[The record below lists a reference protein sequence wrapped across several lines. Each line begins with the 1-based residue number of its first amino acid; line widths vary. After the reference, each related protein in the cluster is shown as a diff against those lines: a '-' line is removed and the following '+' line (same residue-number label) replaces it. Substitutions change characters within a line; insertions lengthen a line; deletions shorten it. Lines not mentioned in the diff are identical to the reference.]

1 MVSSFVII
9 SCFYFFF
16 FGRGEERESLTQKK
30 NLFVIFWFFFWILSV
45 RVTSGCVLGFLI
57 IVLWGQGGNVHSY
70 ELIEE
75 TPVITLPTQFF
86 VIHLLV
92 NTI

>member
-1 MVSSFVII
+1 LLLLVVFI
-9 SCFYFFF
+9 FFF

-30 NLFVIFWFFFWILSV
+30 NLFVIFWFFFRILSV

-75 TPVITLPTQFF
+75 TPVITPPTQFF
-86 VIHLLV
+86 VIHLLI